1 MVFRIHLSRPL
12 RKNTMDLFPSPDE
25 TLDSFFDGTIRIL
38 QKRKGYR
45 FSIDAILLSRFIR
58 LQRDE
63 KAIDLGTGCAILPL
77 LLLNTTSAHSLVGI
91 EIQKELANLAKR
103 NVELNR
109 LKDRITI
116 LHHDFKQLKDIFPPG
131 SFHVVFSN
139 PPYRKY
145 LTGRINPSL
154 EKAIARHEIKG
165 TLKDLVRTAAYLL
178 PTKGRCYLIYSA
190 SRAIDLL
197 AALRHHQLEPKRLQ
211 LVHPRKGETARFI
224 LVESVKNGGVELEI
238 KEPLIL
244 AEPSLLPLSEPKKD
258 KTTSLEFP
266 FSHDKS

>member
-1 MVFRIHLSRPL
+1 
-12 RKNTMDLFPSPDE
+12 MDLFPSPDE
-25 TLDSFFDGTIRIL
+25 TLDSFFDGTLQIL
-38 QKRKGYR
+38 QKKKGYR

-58 LQRDE
+58 LQKDE

-77 LLLNTTSAHSLVGI
+77 LLSKTTKAHSLVGI
-91 EIQKELANLAKR
+91 EIQKELADLARK

-116 LHHDFKQLKDIFPPG
+116 LHHDFKKLRGVFPPG

-165 TLKDLVRTAAYLL
+165 TLKDLIRAAAYLL

-197 AALRHHQLEPKRLQ
+197 AALRHHHLEPKRLQ
-211 LVHPRKGETARFI
+211 LVHPRKGEAAKFI
-224 LVESVKNGGVELEI
+224 LVESVKDGGVELKI

-244 AEPSLLPLSEPKKD
+244 AEPSLPPLSEPMEEEA
-258 KTTSLEFP
+258 TSLELP
-266 FSHDKS
+266 LSHDKS

>member
-1 MVFRIHLSRPL
+1 M
-12 RKNTMDLFPSPDE
+12 NLFPSPDE
-25 TLDSFFDGTIRIL
+25 TLDSFFDGTLQVL

-45 FSIDAILLSRFIR
+45 FSIDAILLSQFIR
-58 LQRDE
+58 LQKDE

-77 LLLNTTSAHSLVGI
+77 LLSKTTRAHSLVGI
-91 EIQKELANLAKR
+91 EIQKELADLARK

-116 LHHDFKQLKDIFPPG
+116 LRHDFKKLRGVFLPG

-165 TLKDLVRTAAYLL
+165 TLKDLIRAAAYLL

-190 SRAIDLL
+190 SRTIDLL
-197 AALRHHQLEPKRLQ
+197 AALRHYQLEPKRLQ
-211 LVHPRKGETARFI
+211 LVHPRKGAAAKFI
-224 LVESVKNGGVELEI
+224 LVESVKDGGVELKI

-244 AEPSLLPLSEPKKD
+244 DEPSLPPLSEPKKEE
-258 KTTSLEFP
+258 TTSLEFP
-266 FSHDKS
+266 LSHDKS